1 MESGASEEKTEKE
14 ELPLSSILGP
24 SEKMQEESGAGAD
37 TRTAARQVRGATMA
51 GGIFVCL
58 LSYGYF
64 QEKIMTGSW
73 GSDGIG
79 GRDISSVFLV
89 MCNRITSM
97 TIAVIGICAKGKHRF
112 VRAPTT
118 RNASAVRVGK
128 WPNGCPEAA
137 PLFPPARRPQFQWS
151 LPAVKWI
158 VRPCDRG

>member
-1 MESGASEEKTEKE
+1 MQTAANTEGHSEAGPETR
-14 ELPLSSILGP
+14 ELPFSSVLGP
-24 SEKMQEESGAGAD
+24 SNMQEESEAEAKD
-37 TRTAARQVRGATMA
+37 RQNATERQVRGATMA

-79 GRDISSVFLV
+79 GREISSVFLV

-97 TIAVIGICAKGKHRF
+97 TVAIIGICAKGKHRF

-118 RNASAVRVGK
+118 RNANAVLSGK
-128 WPNGCPEAA
+128 
-137 PLFPPARRPQFQWS
+137 
-151 LPAVKWI
+151 
-158 VRPCDRG
+158 RPCGC